1 MRLSVLEEKLPLLC
15 ELACSRLLHDEN
27 ILSYVEVTDDK
38 PTSRLERMFLEN
50 KLRWSARPSVMLSSG
65 SAQMSG
71 IRPPKEVVRIYS
83 QWLLITEFGVVV
95 TM

>member
-38 PTSRLERMFLEN
+38 PASRLERMFLEN
-50 KLRWSARPSVMLSSG
+50 KLR
-65 SAQMSG
+65 
-71 IRPPKEVVRIYS
+71 
-83 QWLLITEFGVVV
+83 
-95 TM
+95 